1 MEKIFIPRDSIML
14 VELFV
19 FLDSL
24 LPMHGY
30 LDISQ
35 VVNVLLAGLN
45 VVILC
50 IDLTLVDGLMQSSVS
65 SSASRLLV
73 L

>member
-35 VVNVLLAGLN
+35 VVNVLLVGSH
-45 VVILC
+45 VVIFMHQL
-50 IDLTLVDGLMQSSVS
+50 DLVDGLMQSSVS

>member
-1 MEKIFIPRDSIML
+1 MC
-14 VELFV
+14 
-19 FLDSL
+19 
-24 LPMHGY
+24 GY